1 MPALPLLSHL
11 RTGEVKRRKAYGEDG
26 KEKDVRERQKRGQEK
41 LGWRRRPVQQ
51 AYRRSP
57 PTEQR
62 SDVGGARLKGIW
74 GRDSREK
81 KNSISVSLSLFF

>member
-1 MPALPLLSHL
+1 MIKTVQENFRNHESSHL

-62 SDVGGARLKGIW
+62 SDVGGARVKRYLGE
-74 GRDSREK
+74 R
-81 KNSISVSLSLFF
+81 L